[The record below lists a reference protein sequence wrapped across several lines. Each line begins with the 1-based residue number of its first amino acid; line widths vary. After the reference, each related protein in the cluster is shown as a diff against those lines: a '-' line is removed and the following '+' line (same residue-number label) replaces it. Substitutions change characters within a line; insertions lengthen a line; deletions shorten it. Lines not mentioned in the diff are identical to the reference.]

1 MEVKCGCCGVKI
13 MLWLLLRQSNR
24 YPLHYAYSLPPEQ
37 SRSFVALLLERNP
50 EDVETRLDCVRRR
63 DVSAL
68 QRLAV
73 SHAQRLAAMFSIFM
87 PLLLH
92 LYLNIACC

>member
-1 MEVKCGCCGVKI
+1 

-37 SRSFVALLLERNP
+37 SRSFVALMLERNP

-63 DVSAL
+63 DVVSVL
-68 QRLAV
+68 QRLAAV
-73 SHAQRLAAMFSIFM
+73 FSIVCRCF
-87 PLLLH
+87 
-92 LYLNIACC
+92 